1 MQGPTLFRRP
11 GCEKVAPAGQFEAG
25 GGACNLPSMTDGL
38 STLYQDLLGGSY
50 DCVDRIV
57 LNAYFRMGHD
67 PGGFRVWWRALTG
80 SDETLENAYL
90 MRLAGRFSRRLR
102 GYAKAHDIP
111 VIDCLAGQRKHDL
124 AEEYLAK
131 TRVTQGL
138 FLVLVGRA
146 QAPVWDVSDNHHI
159 ERKKPMPY
167 VNHYSFHIL
176 DPDGGHITIKIS
188 GHPPFPAQVM
198 LNGHEYVACQARKQ
212 GISFTKE
219 GNCFTHISDAAGLAK
234 IADTLSEQQTIGR
247 LSQVC
252 ERWIPAF
259 GSFGYHLLVFRAR
272 SGRAEAER
280 VSLSVL
286 QLPDRVQP
294 ESGFEIGG
302 HMDQVFQAL
311 IDRSRAPLD
320 LKTIKTIL
328 GYKHRPKCRR
338 RTKRPPE
345 WEVAVER
352 PTYDLTIFKLHCG
365 KLTLKIYTKGER
377 VLRIEAVAHNTR
389 ELNCGRSLEKFPEV
403 VWRLKSML
411 ERFADALSCIDQC
424 FIADELLEHLPVASQ
439 VGKTIVGGIDL
450 NKARMRQ
457 VVEALIALSPS
468 PNGFTASDVA
478 ARVRALS
485 KQSPSQYGPRHAAYD
500 LKKLR
505 GKHIIRRIGHTRRY
519 EPLLTGLRAMTA
531 LLVLRDKAIKP
542 LLAAAQPLRPKR
554 GAHNPKPIDLHYDAI
569 QAAMKGVFHELGLA
583 A

>member
-1 MQGPTLFRRP
+1 
-11 GCEKVAPAGQFEAG
+11 
-25 GGACNLPSMTDGL
+25 MTDGL
-38 STLYQDLLGGSY
+38 STLYRDLLGGSY

-90 MRLAGRFSRRLR
+90 MRLAGRFSRRIR

-111 VIDCLAGQRKHDL
+111 VIDCSAGQRKHDL

-131 TRVTQGL
+131 TTVTQGL

-146 QAPVWDVSDNHHI
+146 QAPVWDVSAKHHI

-176 DPDGGHITIKIS
+176 DPDWGHLTIKIS
-188 GHPPFPAQVM
+188 GHPPFPAQVI
-198 LNGHEYVACQARKQ
+198 LNGHEYVACQARKAA
-212 GISFTKE
+212 ITFTKE
-219 GNCFTHISDAAGLAK
+219 GNCFTAISDAAGLAK
-234 IADTLSEQQTIGR
+234 IAETLSEQRAIGR

-252 ERWIPAF
+252 ERWIYTCVCFALDF
-259 GSFGYHLLVFRAR
+259 DEQKRSGFRYQYSNYQIEYSRNLVF
-272 SGRAEAER
+272 E
-280 VSLSVL
+280 V
-286 QLPDRVQP
+286 
-294 ESGFEIGG
+294 GG
-302 HMDQVFQAL
+302 HMEQVFQAL

-328 GYKHRPKCRR
+328 GYKHRPKNRR
-338 RTKRPPE
+338 RTKRSAE

-389 ELNCGRSLEKFPEV
+389 ELNCGRSLDKFPEV
-403 VWRLKSML
+403 VSRLKSVL

-424 FIADELLEHLPVASQ
+424 FIADEMLEQLPAASR

-450 NKARMRQ
+450 NKARMRR
-457 VVEALIALSPS
+457 VIEALLALSSS
-468 PNGFTASDVA
+468 PNGFTASEVA

-569 QAAMKGVFHELGLA
+569 QAAMNGVFHELGLA

>member
-1 MQGPTLFRRP
+1 
-11 GCEKVAPAGQFEAG
+11 
-25 GGACNLPSMTDGL
+25 MTDGL
-38 STLYQDLLGGSY
+38 STLYQDLLVGSY

-90 MRLAGRFSRRLR
+90 MRMAGRFSRRVR

-111 VIDCLAGQRKHDL
+111 VIDCSVGQRKHDL

-131 TRVTQGL
+131 TRITEGL
-138 FLVLVGRA
+138 FVVLVGRA
-146 QAPVWDVSDNHHI
+146 QAPVWDVSAQHHI

-176 DPDGGHITIKIS
+176 DRDWGHLTIKIS
-188 GHPPFPAQVM
+188 GHPPFPAQVI
-198 LNGHEYVACQARKQ
+198 LNGHEYVACQARKA
-212 GISFTKE
+212 GIVFTKE
-219 GNCFTHISDAAGLAK
+219 GNCFTTISDAAGLAK
-234 IADTLSEQQTIGR
+234 IADTLSEHRAIGR

-252 ERWIPAF
+252 ERWIYTCLCFALDF
-259 GSFGYHLLVFRAR
+259 DEQKRSRFRYQYSNYQIEYSR
-272 SGRAEAER
+272 N
-280 VSLSVL
+280 LI
-286 QLPDRVQP
+286 
-294 ESGFEIGG
+294 FELGG

-328 GYKHRPKCRR
+328 GYRRRPKYRPRARR
-338 RTKRPPE
+338 STE

-389 ELNCGRSLEKFPEV
+389 ELKCGRSLENFPEV
-403 VWRLKSML
+403 VFRLKAIL

-424 FIADELLEHLPVASQ
+424 FIADDLLEHLPLASQ
-439 VGKTIVGGIDL
+439 VGKTLVGGIDL
-450 NKARMRQ
+450 NKARMRY
-457 VVEALIALSPS
+457 VVEALIALSPA
-468 PNGFTASDVA
+468 NGFTASDVA
-478 ARVRALS
+478 ARVRLLS
-485 KQSPSQYGPRHAAYD
+485 KQSPLQYGPRHAAYD

-505 GKHIIRRIGHTRRY
+505 GKQIVDRIRHTRRY
-519 EPLLTGLRAMTA
+519 ETLPTGLRALTA
-531 LLVLRDKAIKP
+531 LLVLRNKAIKP
-542 LLAAAQPLRPKR
+542 LLAAAQPLRPTR
-554 GAHNPKPIDLHYDAI
+554 GAHNPHPIDAHYQTI
-569 QAAMKGVFHELGLA
+569 NLAMQGVFHELGLA

>member
-1 MQGPTLFRRP
+1 
-11 GCEKVAPAGQFEAG
+11 
-25 GGACNLPSMTDGL
+25 MTDGL
-38 STLYQDLLGGSY
+38 STLYQDLLVGSY

-90 MRLAGRFSRRLR
+90 MRMAGRFSRRVR

-111 VIDCLAGQRKHDL
+111 VIDCSVGQRKHDL

-131 TRVTQGL
+131 TRITEGL

-146 QAPVWDVSDNHHI
+146 QAPVWDVSAQHHI

-176 DPDGGHITIKIS
+176 DRDWGHLTIKVS
-188 GHPPFPAQVM
+188 GHPPFPAQVI
-198 LNGHEYVACQARKQ
+198 LNGHEYVACQARKA
-212 GISFTKE
+212 GIVFTKE
-219 GNCFTHISDAAGLAK
+219 ANCFTTISDAAGLAK
-234 IADTLSEQQTIGR
+234 IADTLSEHRAIGR

-252 ERWIPAF
+252 ERWIYTCVCFALDF
-259 GSFGYHLLVFRAR
+259 DEQKR
-272 SGRAEAER
+272 SGFRYQYSNYQIEYSR
-280 VSLSVL
+280 NLI
-286 QLPDRVQP
+286 
-294 ESGFEIGG
+294 FEVGG

-328 GYKHRPKCRR
+328 GYRRRPKYRQHARR
-338 RTKRPPE
+338 STE

-403 VWRLKSML
+403 VFRLKAIL

-424 FIADELLEHLPVASQ
+424 FIADNLLEHLPLASQ
-439 VGKTIVGGIDL
+439 VGKTLVGGIDL
-450 NKARMRQ
+450 NKARMRY
-457 VVEALIALSPS
+457 VVEALIALSPAS
-468 PNGFTASDVA
+468 GFTASDVA
-478 ARVRALS
+478 ARVRLLS
-485 KQSPSQYGPRHAAYD
+485 KQSPLQYGPRHAAYD

-505 GKHIIRRIGHTRRY
+505 GKQIVDRIRHTRRY
-519 EPLLTGLRAMTA
+519 ETLPTGLRALTA
-531 LLVLRDKAIKP
+531 LLVLRNKAIKP
-542 LLAAAQPLRPKR
+542 LLAAAQPLRPTR
-554 GAHNPKPIDLHYDAI
+554 GAHNPHPIDAHYQTI
-569 QAAMKGVFHELGLA
+569 NLAMQGVFHELGLA